1 MRVLLDSV
9 RLLRCAVVLD
19 KRLDVELLDH
29 LVNDRVAEVDVRQLD
44 GRLLRDEIH
53 LSLSFLNENVLD
65 A

>member
-1 MRVLLDSV
+1 M
-9 RLLRCAVVLD
+9 VLD